1 MSSVPWTDIH
11 QEKQLWLFNY
21 LITLED
27 KYKTFNEDNYL
38 LKFNKITLI
47 KVVKDNTKWGGSSKE
62 SIYFTIARWLKR
74 NHRNSNFIQQF
85 KQLGFELKDKRDKE
99 EGENKFDAKEIK
111 NVQPFDYFV
120 NILNNINIDEIKT
133 KQTHYAYSILYLLIL
148 QPPVRTSYTSAIFT
162 TTMNKLDDT
171 KNYIYIKTD
180 QVFYII
186 NKDKASNAKEYKTK
200 NELSYIDIT
209 YKSLV
214 ELLNY
219 SITKYHRNYL
229 FESNS
234 KTGIKDETF
243 LKYLRT
249 ITLIKH
255 ITIDMMR
262 STHITHVYK
271 HNRTY
276 TSREQLALQL
286 RHSNQTA
293 SKNYF
298 KVSPETEPD
307 KEVEQL
313 KTENIKFTLK

>member
-1 MSSVPWTDIH
+1 
-11 QEKQLWLFNY
+11 
-21 LITLED
+21 
-27 KYKTFNEDNYL
+27 
-38 LKFNKITLI
+38 
-47 KVVKDNTKWGGSSKE
+47 
-62 SIYFTIARWLKR
+62 
-74 NHRNSNFIQQF
+74 
-85 KQLGFELKDKRDKE
+85 
-99 EGENKFDAKEIK
+99 
-111 NVQPFDYFV
+111 
-120 NILNNINIDEIKT
+120 
-133 KQTHYAYSILYLLIL
+133 
-148 QPPVRTSYTSAIFT
+148 
-162 TTMNKLDDT
+162 MNKLDDT